1 MSNDFE
7 PVAEEIH
14 LRDYI
19 RILAKRKWLIA
30 GSFLI
35 IVVSTALFTFTMDP
49 VYEATAKIVI
59 EKENPNVVSIQEVLA
74 LDAADSDYSQT
85 QFEILQSRTVA
96 RKVIERLDLAN
107 TEEFNP
113 TPKDDAV
120 SILKQTIK
128 ESLASIKESI
138 KAMFTPEAQ
147 LKQALEEESDSQMVD
162 NFLSRLSI
170 DPVRN
175 SRVVNV
181 RFKANDPVL
190 AARVANAI
198 TQVYIELGLET
209 KLLAVQDAVSWLS
222 NRIQEERSKVEEAQ
236 LRFQKYKE
244 DNSIITNF
252 TSDTEQVTQQK
263 LAELNSKVIEAEAA
277 RVEAETRYGQ
287 TRGISSASLDSVAEI
302 LSSPVIQAIKASE
315 MTVQNSIAELSK
327 KYGNNHPHIIAL
339 KAEMG
344 ELRNR
349 KSVEAQKIVQSLKN
363 NYELALAKERSLK
376 EALHNQERGALNLS
390 KKSIQYGVLQREA
403 ESAKEVYDL
412 LVKRF
417 KEATLTE
424 DMKTVNVRVVDK
436 AEVPTTPVKPKKA
449 MNMLLA
455 LVLGLTAGTGL
466 AFFAEY
472 LDNTLKTPEDVT
484 NYLRMPYLG
493 MVPEVDGIDTNT
505 SSAVFL
511 HHDPKNVA
519 SESIRGLRSNL
530 LFSRAAEK
538 PQIILLT
545 SAKPQEGKTLVTA
558 NLAAAM
564 AQSGCRTLIIDADM
578 RRPRIHKTL
587 GSGNEAG
594 LANILSG
601 VSAPADVIK
610 RTDIQNLDVITAGP
624 TPPNPSELLGSKFM
638 ADILEGLRQ
647 RYEHII
653 IDTPPVTAVTDA
665 AILAQYADGVVV
677 ISKAFTTPKEM
688 VRTAIENLQ
697 KVNSKIFG
705 VVLNSVNMKK
715 EGAYYYQYSYY
726 YYYGDGE
733 RKKRHASH
741 D

>member
-1 MSNDFE
+1 MTNDIE
-7 PVAEEIH
+7 PVTEEIH

-19 RILAKRKWLIA
+19 RILAKRKWLIIS
-30 GSFLI
+30 SF
-35 IVVSTALFTFTMDP
+35 IVIFASTALFTFTMEP
-49 VYEATAKIVI
+49 VFEASAKIVI

-74 LDAADSDYSQT
+74 LDANDSDYSQT

-113 TPKDDAV
+113 APKDDV
-120 SILKQTIK
+120 ISVLKQTLRDG
-128 ESLASIKESI
+128 LAAISYSIKSLL
-138 KAMFTPEAQ
+138 TPQDQ
-147 LKQALEEESDSQMVD
+147 LEQALKDESDSKLVD
-162 NFLSRLSI
+162 NFLGRLSI

-175 SRVVNV
+175 SRVVNI
-181 RFKANDPVL
+181 RFKAKDPVL
-190 AARVANAI
+190 AARIANAI
-198 TQVYIELGLET
+198 TQVYIELGLEA

-287 TRGISSASLDSVAEI
+287 ARGISSESLDSVAEI
-302 LSSPVIQAIKASE
+302 LSSPVIQSIKASE

-327 KYGNNHPHIIAL
+327 KYGSNHPHIIAL

-344 ELRNR
+344 ELRKR
-349 KSVEAQKIVQSLKN
+349 KSIEAQKIVQSLKN
-363 NYELALAKERSLK
+363 NYELAMAKERSLK
-376 EALHNQERGALNLS
+376 EALRTQERGALELS

-417 KEATLTE
+417 KEASLTE

-436 AEVPTTPVKPKKA
+436 AEIPTTPVRPKKS

-455 LVLGLTAGTGL
+455 LVLGLTAGTAL

-472 LDNTLKTPEDVT
+472 LDNSLKSPDDVT
-484 NYLRMPYLG
+484 NYLRTPYLG
-493 MVPEVDGIDTNT
+493 MVPAVGDIDTGD
-505 SSAVFL
+505 SSAIFL
-511 HHDPKNVA
+511 RHEPTSVA
-519 SESIRGLRSNL
+519 SESVRSLRSNL
-530 LFSRAAEK
+530 LFSRADQK

-545 SAKPQEGKTLVTA
+545 SATPQEGKTLITA
-558 NLAAAM
+558 NLATAM
-564 AQSGCRTLIIDADM
+564 AQSGCRTLIVDADM

-587 GSGNEAG
+587 GIGNEAG

-601 VSAPADVIK
+601 INVPDEVIT
-610 RTDIQNLDVITAGP
+610 RTDIENLDVITTGP
-624 TPPNPSELLGSKFM
+624 TPPNPSELLGSKSM
-638 ADILEGLRQ
+638 ANFLDDLRE

-677 ISKAFTTPKEM
+677 ISRAFVTPKEM
-688 VRTAIENLQ
+688 VRSAIASLQ

-705 VVLNSVNMKK
+705 VVLNDVNMNK
-715 EGAYYYQYSYY
+715 EGAYYYQYAYY
-726 YYYGDGE
+726 YYYGND
-733 RKKRHASH
+733 KKKERHA
-741 D
+741 

>member
-1 MSNDFE
+1 MTNDIE
-7 PVAEEIH
+7 PVTEEIH

-19 RILAKRKWLIA
+19 RILAKRKWLIIS
-30 GSFLI
+30 SF
-35 IVVSTALFTFTMDP
+35 IVIFASTALFTFTMEP
-49 VYEATAKIVI
+49 VFEASAKIVI

-74 LDAADSDYSQT
+74 LDANDSDYSQT

-113 TPKDDAV
+113 APKDDAISV
-120 SILKQTIK
+120 LKQTLRDG
-128 ESLASIKESI
+128 LAAISYSIKSL
-138 KAMFTPEAQ
+138 FTPQDQ
-147 LKQALEEESDSQMVD
+147 LEQALKDESDSKLVD
-162 NFLSRLSI
+162 NFLGRLSI

-175 SRVVNV
+175 SRVVNI
-181 RFKANDPVL
+181 RFKAKDPVL
-190 AARVANAI
+190 AARIANAI
-198 TQVYIELGLET
+198 TQVYIELGLEA

-287 TRGISSASLDSVAEI
+287 ARGISSESLDSVAEI
-302 LSSPVIQAIKASE
+302 LSSPVIQSIKASE

-327 KYGNNHPHIIAL
+327 KYGSNHPHIIAL

-344 ELRNR
+344 ELRKR
-349 KSVEAQKIVQSLKN
+349 KSIEAQKIVQSLKN
-363 NYELALAKERSLK
+363 NYELAMAKERSLK
-376 EALHNQERGALNLS
+376 EALRTQERGALELS

-417 KEATLTE
+417 KEASLTE

-436 AEVPTTPVKPKKA
+436 AEIPTTPVRPKKS

-455 LVLGLTAGTGL
+455 LVLGLTAGTAL

-472 LDNTLKTPEDVT
+472 LDNSLKSPDDVT
-484 NYLRMPYLG
+484 NYLRTPYLG
-493 MVPEVDGIDTNT
+493 MVPAVGDIDTGD
-505 SSAVFL
+505 SSAIFL
-511 HHDPKNVA
+511 RHEPTSVA
-519 SESIRGLRSNL
+519 SESVRSLRSNL
-530 LFSRAAEK
+530 LFSRADQK

-545 SAKPQEGKTLVTA
+545 SATPQEGKTLITA
-558 NLAAAM
+558 NLATAM
-564 AQSGCRTLIIDADM
+564 AQSGCRTLIVDADM

-587 GSGNEAG
+587 GIGNEAG

-601 VSAPADVIK
+601 INVPDEVIT
-610 RTDIQNLDVITAGP
+610 RTDIENLDVITTGP
-624 TPPNPSELLGSKFM
+624 TPPNPSELLGSKSM
-638 ADILEGLRQ
+638 ANFLDDLRE

-677 ISKAFTTPKEM
+677 ISRAFVTPKEM
-688 VRTAIENLQ
+688 VRSAIASLQ

-705 VVLNSVNMKK
+705 VVLNDVNMNK
-715 EGAYYYQYSYY
+715 EGAYYYQYAYY
-726 YYYGDGE
+726 YYYGND
-733 RKKRHASH
+733 KKKERHA
-741 D
+741 